1 MHTIKL
7 ATLTVTA
14 LLGFSGAAVTA
25 NALPQDATS
34 PAPQQV
40 SLPNDDIDPATA
52 EELSRI
58 LERERLA
65 SDLYAALSEKHSQN
79 HVLLVAAKLGKH
91 NLTAAGRLLATSDI
105 ADPAAGLKA
114 GDYAYDD
121 LDDLYEESLATGK
134 SSLVDAFKAG
144 IELEKAEITKLD
156 GLLADMTDHKA
167 KRVLRRLLHAAK
179 LDVRLFTAAAAHPDD
194 MIMPPLPEDWPN
206 LPEDLPE
213 MPEDWPDLPAGWPDL
228 REDWPQLRE
237 DWAKLREDWP
247 GLQEEWANFRE
258 DWSQARDRFN
268 REHWRDLR
276 PPRSGVG
283 HCQDHD
289 G

>member
-14 LLGFSGAAVTA
+14 LLSFSGAAVTA

-34 PAPQQV
+34 PASQQV
-40 SLPNDDIDPATA
+40 SLPSDDLDPATA

-65 SDLYAALSEKHSQN
+65 SDLYAALGEEHSQN

-105 ADPAAGLKA
+105 ADPAEGLAA

-134 SSLVDAFKAG
+134 SSLADAFKVG
-144 IELEKAEITKLD
+144 IELEKAEITELET
-156 GLLADMTDHKA
+156 LLADMTDHKA

-179 LDVRLFTAAAAHPDD
+179 LDVRMFSAAAAHPND
-194 MIMPPLPEDWPN
+194 ITMPPLPEDWPN
-206 LPEDLPE
+206 LPEDWPDL
-213 MPEDWPDLPAGWPDL
+213 PEDWPDLPEGWPDL
-228 REDWPQLRE
+228 REDWADLRE
-237 DWAKLREDWP
+237 DWEDLREDWP
-247 GLQEEWANFRE
+247 DMRE
-258 DWSQARDRFN
+258 DWA
-268 REHWRDLR
+268 DLR
-276 PPRSGVG
+276 EDLSELRERWREVRPPHSGVA
-283 HCQDHD
+283 HCEDHD